1 MKTFVRWFN
10 RTFKNALYVGYD
22 DKRIQEILD
31 SSGLYSVCYNERTGK
46 VYHFE

>member
-1 MKTFVRWFN
+1 MATFVRWFN
-10 RTFKNALYVGYD
+10 RTFRHALYVGYD

-31 SSGLYSVCYNERTGK
+31 DSEMYSVCYNERTGK